1 MSETFGIRT
10 PEALVDAVRAKE
22 NEYEESLRE
31 QFLADKLFSVD
42 HLLDVMVNPD
52 LSAEYLDELEK
63 EFLQE
68 KKGLNMGE
76 RFALALSDK
85 YLGKL
90 HVVELGNTTSPGA
103 QRSIDGLKHE
113 YTDLRDWMEETATD
127 IEFHEFS
134 RQESRRKVSVRQP
147 VCPEAK
153 NKIAIMIRNR
163 PLLIGRRERSNKPI
177 EFAVL
182 KRMVFSLPLET
193 LHALNA
199 GTEKKD
205 FRFTDERSLRIIETW
220 LEHGSGG
227 VEPIRTSYYLATNKK

>member
-1 MSETFGIRT
+1 MSESFGIRT
-10 PEALVDAVRAKE
+10 PEALVDAVRARE

-31 QFLADKLFSVD
+31 KFLADKLFSVN
-42 HLLDVMVNPD
+42 HLLDVLVDPE
-52 LSAEYLDELEK
+52 LSTEYLDQLEK

-90 HVVELGNTTSPGA
+90 HVVELGSTTSPGA
-103 QRSIDGLKHE
+103 LRSVDGLKHE
-113 YTDLRDWMEETATD
+113 YIDLRNWMEKTSTD

-134 RQESRRKVSVRQP
+134 RKESQRKVSVRQP

-153 NKIAIMIRNR
+153 DKLAIMVRNR
-163 PLLIGRRERSNKPI
+163 PLLIGKRERDHQPLD
-177 EFAVL
+177 FAVL

-193 LHALNA
+193 LYALNA
-199 GTEKKD
+199 RTETKD
-205 FRFTDERSLRIIETW
+205 LRFDDERSLQIIETL

-227 VEPIRTSYYLATNKK
+227 VVPIRTSYYLATDIR

>member
-1 MSETFGIRT
+1 MSESFGIRT
-10 PEALVDAVRAKE
+10 PEALIDAVRAKE

-31 QFLADKLFSVD
+31 KFLADKLFNVN
-42 HLLDVMVNPD
+42 HLLDVMIDPN

-63 EFLQE
+63 DFLQE

-90 HVVELGNTTSPGA
+90 HVVELGSTTSPGA

-113 YTDLRDWMEETATD
+113 YTDLRNWMENTSTD
-127 IEFHEFS
+127 IKFHEFS
-134 RQESRRKVSVRQP
+134 RQESKRKVSVRQP

-153 NKIAIMIRNR
+153 DKIAIMVRNR
-163 PLLIGRRERSNKPI
+163 PLLVGRRERNHQPLD
-177 EFAVL
+177 FAVL

-199 GTEKKD
+199 GTETKD
-205 FRFTDERSLRIIETW
+205 LRFNDERSLQIIETC

-227 VEPIRTSYYLATNKK
+227 VEPIRTSYYLATDVR